1 MSVCIGF
8 RTEPRH
14 ALTKREPEGQISVKG
29 MRTIGYMVTRGLA
42 KAGSKEPD
50 GGR

>member
-8 RTEPRH
+8 RTEPRD
-14 ALTKREPEGQISVKG
+14 AFSKREPERQISVKE
-29 MRTIGYMVTRGLA
+29 MRTIRYMVSGGLG